1 VRQWLRSHLTYAN
14 VMATLAVF
22 LVLGGGTAMAAY
34 VITSNSQV
42 APNTISGHGG
52 SAANKN
58 IIAGSVNATD
68 LANGAVTAAK
78 IQGPEAW
85 HQVGAGS
92 TTQNLCADPSKTALF
107 CTDLSP
113 PVPEPWHNYGGG
125 FATAGFYKDQLGIV
139 HLKGLVVNVP
149 LTGVDPQVR
158 PIFRLPLAYA
168 PAHQRVFPSVGRNT
182 YGQEVAQGRVDVQPN
197 GLVVL
202 VSDCGEDPLSHNPD
216 QCSASGG
223 YVSLDAISFRRDG

>member
-1 VRQWLRSHLTYAN
+1 MRQRILSHLTYAN

-68 LANGAVTAAK
+68 LASGAVTAGK
-78 IQGPEAW
+78 IKGPEGW
-85 HQVGAGS
+85 HQVGPGS
-92 TTQNLCADPSKTALF
+92 TSQNLCADPSKTAVF
-107 CTDLSP
+107 CSIEFGSP
-113 PVPEPWHNYGGG
+113 GSWSPWHNYGAP

-139 HLKGLVVNVP
+139 HLKGLVVNPVP
-149 LTGVDPQVR
+149 YLSVDPVR
-158 PIFRLPLAYA
+158 VGMFRLSPAYA
-168 PAHQRVFPSVGRNT
+168 PATQRIFPSVGRNDV
-182 YGQEVAQGRVDVQPN
+182 GLEVAQGRVDVQPD

-202 VSDCGEDPLSHNPD
+202 VWD
-216 QCSASGG
+216 CSAQNSVYDCSSPGG
-223 YVSLDAISFRRDG
+223 YLTLDGISFRRDG